1 MAQSPCLAQSDSYRT
16 QGYLP
21 RGGTG
26 HRGLGP
32 PTIIVHQE
40 NDHTDLPV
48 GRSHGGHSLA
58 EVRSCR
64 VKLLCVSLT

>member
-40 NDHTDLPV
+40 NDHTCLSADLTKAIP
-48 GRSHGGHSLA
+48 
-58 EVRSCR
+58 
-64 VKLLCVSLT
+64 

>member
-48 GRSHGGHSLA
+48 GRSHKGHSLA
-58 EVRSCR
+58 EVPSCR